1 MSWIDKEL
9 RRRQKQEA
17 RQDGRGRGVTSINAT
32 DAAAGDAANGIAALW
47 DRLEEANAALPPE
60 LQLPRLALSDGR
72 FDEAFANCVVVLMA
86 ANGAGIGFT
95 GSAIRYVWPEK
106 RLSKSNNLWI
116 KSQGAAG
123 FAASRRVKTSM
134 PGITMEDAPFDE
146 RAVDRILRSMV
157 TNRQVT
163 WRMVTRRRFLFF

>member
-17 RQDGRGRGVTSINAT
+17 RQDGHSRGNTSINADDSAQGE
-32 DAAAGDAANGIAALW
+32 DAHGITALW
-47 DRLEEANAALPPE
+47 ERLEAANAALPPE
-60 LQLPRLALSDGR
+60 LRLPRLTDSTGR
-72 FDEAFANCVVVLMA
+72 FPEEFANCVVVLRA

-95 GSAIRYVWPEK
+95 GTAIRYVWPKK

-116 KSQGAAG
+116 KTQGAAG
-123 FAASRRVKTSM
+123 YAASRRVKTSM
-134 PGITMEDAPFDE
+134 PGITMQDAPFDDRSVE
-146 RAVDRILRSMV
+146 RIVRSIV

>member
-17 RQDGRGRGVTSINAT
+17 RQDGRGRGVTSLQ
-32 DAAAGDAANGIAALW
+32 DSDSAAGDDTSSIAALW

-60 LQLPRLALSDGR
+60 LQLPRLTASTER
-72 FDEAFANCVVVLMA
+72 FDESFANCVVVLMA

-95 GSAIRYVWPEK
+95 GGAIRYVWPEK

-123 FAASRRVKTSM
+123 YAVSRRVKTSM
-134 PGITMEDAPFDE
+134 PGITMQDAPFDE
-146 RAVDRILRSMV
+146 RSVEPILRNMV